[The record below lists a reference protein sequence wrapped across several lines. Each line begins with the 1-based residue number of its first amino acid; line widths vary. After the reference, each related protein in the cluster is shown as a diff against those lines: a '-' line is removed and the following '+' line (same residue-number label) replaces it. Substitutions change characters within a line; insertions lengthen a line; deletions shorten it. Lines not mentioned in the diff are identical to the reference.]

1 MLPCG
6 VFEGDVRVRKPLV
19 VIGLMLALAGAAA
32 AQAPKPSPKPTA
44 KPGLA
49 PKSSFQPMS
58 IADAKRELFG
68 VDLSGGME
76 GDPKYRWRECIDP
89 KGLTLYQHDGI
100 EEHGLLEIDASGQAC
115 FSYPP
120 GNKDRISCFSAGK
133 TAVGYDFRGFGVKFH
148 ATSARR
154 VQTCDNQNVSD
165 AGRPGLFAM
174 LESLRHGG

>member
-1 MLPCG
+1 VM
-6 VFEGDVRVRKPLV
+6 RRLV
-19 VIGLMLALAGAAA
+19 VIGLALAVAGAAV
-32 AQAPKPSPKPTA
+32 AQAPKPSPKPGVA
-44 KPGLA
+44 A
-49 PKSSFQPMS
+49 RDAWKSMS
-58 IADAKRELFG
+58 PADAKRELFG

-100 EEHGLLEIDASGQAC
+100 EERGLLEIDASGRAC

-120 GNKDRISCFSAGK
+120 GNKDRISCFSAAK
-133 TAVGYDFRGFGVKFH
+133 TPQGYDFRGFGVKYH

-165 AGRPGLFAM
+165 AGRPGPLAL
-174 LESLRHGG
+174 LESIANGG